1 MGSTPKETTLL
12 PNLVALTTLGADLDG
27 LQIIWGDLFSRE
39 RRDRQTETET
49 DRQTDRQT
57 ETDRQRQSDRE
68 TDRQRHRE
76 T

>member
-49 DRQTDRQT
+49 ETDRQTDRQT
-57 ETDRQRQSDRE
+57 DIDRQTE
-68 TDRQRHRE
+68 TKRQRDR
-76 T
+76 